1 MGGVGYGLITIVVFG
16 SSDVVVENPVLASHA
31 LAEVC
36 WLVEAFCTVRDA
48 LSDIEKGLPAR
59 RLRGCDLLEEV

>member
-36 WLVEAFCTVRDA
+36 WLVEAFCTVRYREGVA
-48 LSDIEKGLPAR
+48 RQEAQGL
-59 RLRGCDLLEEV
+59 